1 MKKVGLALTE
11 KHLGSI
17 HEGLE
22 GDEKVA
28 HVGASK
34 EVGFKLW
41 QVSDDFV
48 NLGPLV
54 VSYTLQPSATCILNI
69 ALPTCDGCDKF

>member
-1 MKKVGLALTE
+1 MKKVDLALTE
-11 KHLGSI
+11 KHLGNI

-28 HVGASK
+28 HIGAPK
-34 EVGFKLW
+34 EVSFKLW
-41 QVSDDFV
+41 QVSEDFV

-54 VSYTLQPSATCILNI
+54 VSCTLQPSATCILNI
-69 ALPTCDGCDKF
+69 ALPTRDG